1 MVDEKDA
8 PMKRVSAFVRRFAP
22 AGAASLMVMGLL
34 AGCASHPP
42 RDDYVVFFDT
52 DSVTLSPTGEA
63 IVASAVAAANKRHIS
78 QITVS
83 GSAGKSEDPDVLKKL
98 ADARA
103 ENVIDVLVKDGVK
116 RDDIHKESFV
126 PTAVEDSRVALRRV
140 TIHLGSH

>member
-1 MVDEKDA
+1 MVDGKGA
-8 PMKRVSAFVRRFAP
+8 SMKNVSAFVRRLAP
-22 AGAASLMVMGLL
+22 VGVASLMVTGLL
-34 AGCASHPP
+34 AGCVSHPP

-52 DSVTLSPTGEA
+52 DSVTLSPTGEE
-63 IVASAVAAANKRHIS
+63 IVASAVGAANRRHIS

-83 GSAGKSEDPDVLKKL
+83 GSAGKNEDPDVLKKL

-103 ENVIDVLVKDGVK
+103 ENVVDVLVKDGIK
-116 RDDIHKESFV
+116 REDIRKEAFV